1 MVSSC
6 DNNIQEKKYIEYIEG
21 KYPVYTSQTVIWNY
35 SLYFT
40 VNVLEFYL
48 QGNEN
53 SLRFFCGSPL
63 IAFLRA
69 KPSSGNYFFT
79 HI

>member
-6 DNNIQEKKYIEYIEG
+6 DNNIQEKKYIEYIKG
-21 KYPVYTSQTVIWNY
+21 KHPVYTSQTVIWNY

-48 QGNEN
+48 
-53 SLRFFCGSPL
+53 
-63 IAFLRA
+63 
-69 KPSSGNYFFT
+69 
-79 HI
+79 

>member
-6 DNNIQEKKYIEYIEG
+6 DNNIQEKKNIEG
-21 KYPVYTSQTVIWNY
+21 KHPVYTSQTVIWNY

-48 QGNEN
+48 
-53 SLRFFCGSPL
+53 
-63 IAFLRA
+63 
-69 KPSSGNYFFT
+69 
-79 HI
+79 

>member
-21 KYPVYTSQTVIWNY
+21 KHPVYTSQTVIWNY

-48 QGNEN
+48 
-53 SLRFFCGSPL
+53 
-63 IAFLRA
+63 
-69 KPSSGNYFFT
+69 
-79 HI
+79 